1 MKGRP
6 STPLA
11 GSTETGPGAAQA
23 RRKTPLDF
31 ARGERWS
38 SSAGSINPNGRPRSR
53 RAPPLRF
60 FVTGT
65 DTGVGK
71 TEVSAAL
78 LEAMVAQ
85 GLRPFAFKPCES
97 GGNADSQTLWEAAGS
112 WQKRQAVCLYRFRA
126 PLAPALAARAER
138 KKVQWR
144 RLLSGFRALGDGPGV
159 VEGAGGLF
167 VPLDE
172 RHDVI
177 DLIEAT
183 GLPVVL
189 VARAGLGTI
198 NHTVLSL
205 DALLARGLGVAAV
218 VLVQA
223 RRGWEPSLPTNRPEL
238 ERRFPHLPFLGPLP
252 FSPHAKPRRAL
263 MAKALAPLIASEL

>member
-1 MKGRP
+1 MKRY
-6 STPLA
+6 
-11 GSTETGPGAAQA
+11 
-23 RRKTPLDF
+23 
-31 ARGERWS
+31 
-38 SSAGSINPNGRPRSR
+38 
-53 RAPPLRF
+53 

-78 LEAMVAQ
+78 LS
-85 GLRPFAFKPCES
+85 LLPRPFAFKPCES
-97 GGNADSQTLWEAAGS
+97 GDNADSEALRQAAGA
-112 WQKRQAVCLYRFRA
+112 WQSPDSVCLYRFKA
-126 PLAPALAARAER
+126 PLAPAIAARQER
-138 KKVQWR
+138 RRVDWK
-144 RLLSGFRALGDGPGV
+144 RLLSGFRALGKGPGV

-167 VPLDE
+167 VPLDD

-183 GLPVVL
+183 RLPVVL

-205 DALLARGLGVAAV
+205 NALAARKVPVAAV

-223 RRGWEPSLPTNRPEL
+223 VDRVEASLKTNRAEL
-238 ERRFPHLPFLGPLP
+238 ERRFPRLRFLGPVGFEP
-252 FSPHAKPRRAL
+252 SAVARRRRL
-263 MAKALAPLIASEL
+263 RRHLAPLLQGGQPTNAK

>member
-1 MKGRP
+1 MRQGEATRDSGR
-6 STPLA
+6 
-11 GSTETGPGAAQA
+11 
-23 RRKTPLDF
+23 
-31 ARGERWS
+31 
-38 SSAGSINPNGRPRSR
+38 GRHR
-53 RAPPLRF
+53 LRF

-71 TEVSAAL
+71 TEVAAAL
-78 LEAMVAQ
+78 LASMVEQ

-97 GGNADSQTLWEAAGS
+97 GGNVDSQTLWEAAGR
-112 WQKRQAVCLYRFRA
+112 WQPRASVCLYRFRA

-138 KKVQWR
+138 KKVIWR
-144 RLLSGFRALGDGPGV
+144 RLRAGFRALGDGPGV

-167 VPLDE
+167 VPLDD

-177 DLIEAT
+177 DLIDAT

-205 DALLARGLGVAAV
+205 EALLARRITVAAV

-223 RRGWEPSLPTNRPEL
+223 RRGVDPSIATNRPEL
-238 ERRFPHLPFLGPLP
+238 ERRFPRVPFFGPVP
-252 FSPHAKPRRAL
+252 FSPHAHTRRAL
-263 MAKALAPLIASEL
+263 IARVLAPLVQGQPTSAK

>member
-1 MKGRP
+1 M
-6 STPLA
+6 
-11 GSTETGPGAAQA
+11 TG
-23 RRKTPLDF
+23 
-31 ARGERWS
+31 
-38 SSAGSINPNGRPRSR
+38 
-53 RAPPLRF
+53 LRF

-71 TEVSAAL
+71 TEIAAAL
-78 LEAMVAQ
+78 LASLAAR

-97 GGNADSQTLWEAAGS
+97 GGPADSEALRQAAGG
-112 WQKRQAVCLYRFRA
+112 WQARETVCLYRFQA

-138 KKVQWR
+138 R
-144 RLLSGFRALGDGPGV
+144 RVDWKRLRSGFRALGGGPGV

-167 VPLDE
+167 VPLDD

-205 DALLARGLGVAAV
+205 TALAARRIPVAGV
-218 VLVQA
+218 VLCQA
-223 RRGWEPSLPTNRPEL
+223 SRRVEPSLATNRPEL
-238 ERRFPHLPFLGPLP
+238 ERRFPQVPFFGPIR
-252 FSPHAKPRRAL
+252 FQARAAPRRAL
-263 MAKALAPLIASEL
+263 LRRTLAPLLRAESPLARGFL